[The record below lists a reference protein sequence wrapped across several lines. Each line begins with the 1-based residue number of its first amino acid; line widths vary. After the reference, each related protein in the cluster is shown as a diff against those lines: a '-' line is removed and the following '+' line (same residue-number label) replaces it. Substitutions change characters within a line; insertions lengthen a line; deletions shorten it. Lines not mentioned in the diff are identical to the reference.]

1 MPTFPEEESQSES
14 SQSPHTKIGFVLGS
28 GLPVVRPLTTKAIT
42 DMGFEKLGT
51 VILPNTQAM
60 QTTFKRG
67 EEIITYNGV
76 HFIYNGDIVQ
86 HIEDIKNEP

>member
-14 SQSPHTKIGFVLGS
+14 SQSLHTKVGFVIGS
-28 GLPVVRPLTTKAIT
+28 GIPVVRPLTTKAIT
-42 DMGFEKLGT
+42 DMGFKKLGT

-76 HFIYNGDIVQ
+76 HFAYNGEVVRFV
-86 HIEDIKNEP
+86 EDIKQ